1 MGACPVCN
9 HPVPDDFGLISCE
22 SCGAQLIVHVDG
34 RVEHSTGEPE
44 PEPLEPGEQPSDFAP
59 QAVFPPQ
66 EMEFS
71 SENEEP
77 VSDFAPEEQGE
88 EELLPP
94 ELVAPELPE
103 EPPQQMFDG
112 SEPDMS
118 PAAEVYQSGPQANS
132 PDLSDLANFAKSADS
147 GGREGPLRYNLS
159 VTGIDTSDV
168 REAFRE
174 AITDRKFMWDTEQ
187 ILRSIRNGE
196 VRIAN
201 VSPVKA
207 FILINRLRN
216 LPVRVEWEQYAI
228 TQP

>member
-1 MGACPVCN
+1 MGTCPVCN
-9 HPVPDDFGLISCE
+9 HQVPDDFGLISCDG
-22 SCGAQLIVHVDG
+22 CGAQLLVHVDG
-34 RVEHSTGEPE
+34 RVEHTSNQEDTPSLEASEP
-44 PEPLEPGEQPSDFAP
+44 PSDFEP
-59 QAVFPPQ
+59 QAVFPPAQ
-66 EMEFS
+66 DMEFAT
-71 SENEEP
+71 EAEEP
-77 VSDFAPEEQGE
+77 VPDIGAPEPE
-88 EELLPP
+88 EHLPA
-94 ELVAPELPE
+94 ELVEPEVLE

-112 SEPDMS
+112 SEPEQS
-118 PAAEVYQSGPQANS
+118 GAAEVYKPVNPPNS
-132 PDLSDLANFAKSADS
+132 PDLSDLAGFANSQES

-159 VTGIDTSDV
+159 IAGIDTSDI

-187 ILRSIRNGE
+187 IVRSIRNGE

-216 LPVRVEWEQYAI
+216 LPLQVEWEQHAI